1 MKNVERAFG
10 YVKSPMSA
18 GQGEY
23 NKNIEFESNKEYK
36 PYTSFAWPVLPV
48 RIKGDQPDRGYTA
61 ALIHLTLWIVA
72 AAFGWGAYARIN
84 EYPYYA
90 MRAPA
95 RLLIG
100 ALVSTLLTILFTVLA
115 FLGSISFIGN
125 NMEQL
130 SKSAWTVFLAV
141 LAMACATLAQIL
153 STAVLVQGTVLW
165 ALNEVKSIRIDQN
178 AWQPVELSER
188 HEMMDDG
195 IFYGTLAYAFHMMA
209 FVRLIRNI
217 NSYPYINLVHN
228 LNLMNP
234 TAQSEKYYKH
244 LNELKDMKDRR
255 QLE

>member
-1 MKNVERAFG
+1 MYAAYSNNVEF
-10 YVKSPMSA
+10 
-18 GQGEY
+18 E
-23 NKNIEFESNKEYK
+23 NKNEKEHHYK

-48 RIKGDQPDRGYTA
+48 RIKSDQPAPVTA

-90 MRAPA
+90 MRAPV

-100 ALVSTLLTILFTVLA
+100 ALVSTLLTILFTVCA
-115 FLGSISFIGN
+115 FVGSISFIGDD
-125 NMEQL
+125 MKQL
-130 SKSAWTVFLAV
+130 SKSTTTVSLAV

-165 ALNEVKSIRIDQN
+165 GLNELKSISIDEN

-234 TAQSEKYYKH
+234 TFSMNEYFRLQDKKTNQILAGYYESEGEKQGSK
-244 LNELKDMKDRR
+244 
-255 QLE
+255 